1 MLSQRDSPGTVCS
14 GAALGLFLK
23 LSFLLGLPLLQPR
36 PSHLLLLPL
45 SFFGP
50 HIAGSSLGR
59 TSCSLSHLALWGK
72 GLLKQSSSG

>member
-36 PSHLLLLPL
+36 PSNLLLLPL
-45 SFFGP
+45 S
-50 HIAGSSLGR
+50 
-59 TSCSLSHLALWGK
+59 LALTSLVLPWVEPPA
-72 GLLKQSSSG
+72 LSPTWLSGGRAC